1 MAKSSPVDASG
12 SNAPAFCCQRFWVPR
27 TGGMIDLSDGGFL
40 RDPTGLFARSDAAG
54 ARQLQ
59 ELAGYR
65 ALALLGEPGIG
76 KSTTLREEAARVG
89 EQAGA
94 GTVSIHADLR
104 AYSSESLLYRRIFES
119 DEFLAWET
127 GQSHLVLHL
136 DSLDEALL
144 RIDSIA
150 NLLTDELP
158 RRPVER
164 LSVRIACRTAVWPT
178 ATLETAL
185 CGIWGEAAVGVFEL
199 APLRRRDVVAAAEAA
214 EIDADSFFRELYS
227 ASAVPFAIK
236 PLTVNLLIALF
247 RKDGRLPRS
256 VADLYLR
263 GCLKLCEEQNVGR
276 RDARRLGTLTAAQR
290 LRVASRVAAATMFA
304 NRYAVWTGAEGDG
317 VPQEDIPLSA
327 LAGQREEGDFPAF
340 EITEEG
346 VRETLDTGLF
356 TSRGGDRMGWAHQ
369 GYAEFLAAHYLRA
382 HQSIE
387 RAEDAASPFRRTRAA
402 AGRGDGLGGL
412 DRKRCPQGADADRAH
427 SPAPGRSVGLG

>member
-1 MAKSSPVDASG
+1 VRRCRQRS
-12 SNAPAFCCQRFWVPR
+12 PAFSCQRFWVPR

-54 ARQLQ
+54 ARQLR

-76 KSTTLREEAARVG
+76 KSTTLPEEAARVG

-127 GQSHLVLHL
+127 GHSHLVLHL

-158 RRPVER
+158 RCPVER
-164 LSVRIACRTAVWPT
+164 LSVRIACRTAVWPA

-199 APLRRRDVVAAAEAA
+199 QDQSSNRFLV
-214 EIDADSFFRELYS
+214 
-227 ASAVPFAIK
+227 
-236 PLTVNLLIALF
+236 
-247 RKDGRLPRS
+247 
-256 VADLYLR
+256 
-263 GCLKLCEEQNVGR
+263 
-276 RDARRLGTLTAAQR
+276 ARRMLSEDRSRRGPAR
-290 LRVASRVAAATMFA
+290 VLRPKTQV
-304 NRYAVWTGAEGDG
+304 
-317 VPQEDIPLSA
+317 
-327 LAGQREEGDFPAF
+327 
-340 EITEEG
+340 
-346 VRETLDTGLF
+346 
-356 TSRGGDRMGWAHQ
+356 
-369 GYAEFLAAHYLRA
+369 LRA
-382 HQSIE
+382 PVHH
-387 RAEDAASPFRRTRAA
+387 AAVA
-402 AGRGDGLGGL
+402 
-412 DRKRCPQGADADRAH
+412 
-427 SPAPGRSVGLG
+427 

>member
-1 MAKSSPVDASG
+1 MAKSSPLDASG
-12 SNAPAFCCQRFWVPR
+12 SNAPAFSCQRFWVPR

-54 ARQLQ
+54 ARQLR

-76 KSTTLREEAARVG
+76 KSTTLSEEAARVG

-127 GQSHLVLHL
+127 GHSHLVLHL

-158 RRPVER
+158 RCPVER
-164 LSVRIACRTAVWPT
+164 LSVRIACRTAVWPA

-199 APLRRRDVVAAAEAA
+199 APLRRRDVAAAAEAA
-214 EIDADSFFRELYS
+214 EIDADGFFRELYS

-236 PLTVNLLIALF
+236 PLTLNLLIALF

-276 RDARRLGTLTAAQR
+276 RDARRLGTLTR
-290 LRVASRVAAATMFA
+290 PSGCGLRPAWLQPPCSRTGTRSGPARKATAYPRRTFRCRRSQGSASKGISRRSGSPKRACARRSIRVCSRPAAATAWVGRIRDMPNFSP
-304 NRYAVWTGAEGDG
+304 R
-317 VPQEDIPLSA
+317 
-327 LAGQREEGDFPAF
+327 
-340 EITEEG
+340 
-346 VRETLDTGLF
+346 
-356 TSRGGDRMGWAHQ
+356 
-369 GYAEFLAAHYLRA
+369 
-382 HQSIE
+382 SI
-387 RAEDAASPFRRTRAA
+387 S
-402 AGRGDGLGGL
+402 GRG
-412 DRKRCPQGADADRAH
+412 
-427 SPAPGRSVGLG
+427 RSLHRTC